1 MSEAKSTVIPDYLTA
16 SSPQGL
22 RRLMLL
28 NNKKR
33 GAWHNYQIHFVD
45 GKWFAWY
52 HVEVMS
58 TKEDIDKLMSNKAGD
73 Q

>member
-1 MSEAKSTVIPDYLTA
+1 LTA

-33 GAWHNYQIHFVD
+33 GAWHNYQIMFVE
-45 GKWFAWY
+45 GKWVAWY
-52 HVEVMS
+52 HTEVLR
-58 TKEDIDKLMSNKAGD
+58 TKEDIEKLMQNSSDED
-73 Q
+73 QGGAE